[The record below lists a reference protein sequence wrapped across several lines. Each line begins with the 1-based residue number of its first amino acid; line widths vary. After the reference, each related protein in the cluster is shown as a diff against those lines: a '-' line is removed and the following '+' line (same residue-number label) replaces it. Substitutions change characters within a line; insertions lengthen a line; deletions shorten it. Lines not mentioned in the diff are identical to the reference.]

1 MPRQK
6 HPHLKV
12 GLSLR
17 RLPNQEDASQQL
29 RSDTNTRM
37 HTRWMITL
45 AFLLAFSFAFVFA
58 FSFALRFA
66 STAVLLSFVGRTAR
80 I

>member
-1 MPRQK
+1 M
-6 HPHLKV
+6 V
-12 GLSLR
+12 G
-17 RLPNQEDASQQL
+17 PAA
-29 RSDTNTRM
+29 M
-37 HTRWMITL
+37 HTRWMITF

-58 FSFALRFA
+58 FSFALPFA